1 MGFLFKSSE
10 WQAEDGD
17 DAGPISRSFTNKAK
31 EERSDYDDWD
41 GGPIGYIFAR
51 KAREAAAEREAG
63 ERALH
68 REPLPP
74 KAEGPSMSE
83 ETAVAYTRSW
93 PEWLSRGGRTRE
105 SLPEEDLDSVIDEY
119 FDGLLFRLDGE

>member
-51 KAREAAAEREAG
+51 KARE
-63 ERALH
+63 
-68 REPLPP
+68 
-74 KAEGPSMSE
+74 
-83 ETAVAYTRSW
+83 ETAAAYTRSW